1 MGLVRI
7 LMTAEPSFGHVNPV
21 LPLARAAQRAGHDVV
36 VATGD
41 ELTDHVRRH
50 GLPVWSVG
58 RSRAEV
64 DARFHAANPD
74 LDRLGFEE
82 RIARMADGLF
92 VQAAD
97 DRVPDLLARTA
108 DWRPHVVISE
118 TGELA
123 GPIVAARR
131 GARHLVHGVSVP
143 PPRPL
148 WDATFGAGYARLCR
162 SWAVPDRL
170 LDAVY
175 LDIWP
180 QSLAAEP
187 CVWSRTQPLRP
198 VGGPAAPGQRLPW
211 DALPH
216 AKTVHLTL
224 GTIFADAPGVLEAA
238 VAGLRE
244 LPVNLVV
251 TVGPQGDP
259 ARFGPQP
266 PHVRVERYVPH
277 ELLLPVCDL
286 LVDHAGAGILLAG
299 FRHGLPQLLLPQ
311 GIDQFGNADAAR
323 KAGAAL
329 SLTEVTAEGVAEA
342 ARRLLDEPGFAVA
355 ARAVQAEIADM
366 PSADETVALLAR

>member
-1 MGLVRI
+1 
-7 LMTAEPSFGHVNPV
+7 
-21 LPLARAAQRAGHDVV
+21 
-36 VATGD
+36 
-41 ELTDHVRRH
+41 
-50 GLPVWSVG
+50 
-58 RSRAEV
+58 
-64 DARFHAANPD
+64 
-74 LDRLGFEE
+74 
-82 RIARMADGLF
+82 
-92 VQAAD
+92 
-97 DRVPDLLARTA
+97 
-108 DWRPHVVISE
+108 
-118 TGELA
+118 
-123 GPIVAARR
+123 
-131 GARHLVHGVSVP
+131 
-143 PPRPL
+143 
-148 WDATFGAGYARLCR
+148 
-162 SWAVPDRL
+162 
-170 LDAVY
+170 
-175 LDIWP
+175 
-180 QSLAAEP
+180 
-187 CVWSRTQPLRP
+187 
-198 VGGPAAPGQRLPW
+198 
-211 DALPH
+211 
-216 AKTVHLTL
+216 VHLTL

-329 SLTEVTAEGVAEA
+329 SLTEVTAEAVAEA

-366 PSADETVALLAR
+366 PSADETVGLLAR

>member
-1 MGLVRI
+1 
-7 LMTAEPSFGHVNPV
+7 
-21 LPLARAAQRAGHDVV
+21 
-36 VATGD
+36 
-41 ELTDHVRRH
+41 
-50 GLPVWSVG
+50 VW
-58 RSRAEV
+58 
-64 DARFHAANPD
+64 P
-74 LDRLGFEE
+74 
-82 RIARMADGLF
+82 
-92 VQAAD
+92 
-97 DRVPDLLARTA
+97 
-108 DWRPHVVISE
+108 
-118 TGELA
+118 
-123 GPIVAARR
+123 
-131 GARHLVHGVSVP
+131 
-143 PPRPL
+143 
-148 WDATFGAGYARLCR
+148 
-162 SWAVPDRL
+162 
-170 LDAVY
+170 
-175 LDIWP
+175 
-180 QSLAAEP
+180 
-187 CVWSRTQPLRP
+187 RTQPLRP

-329 SLTEVTAEGVAEA
+329 SLTEVTAEDVAEA
-342 ARRLLDEPGFAVA
+342 AQRLLDEPGFAVA

-366 PSADETVALLAR
+366 PSADETVALLGR